1 MDTDKGRTAY
11 FEAHIPGAQYAHL
24 DDDLSGPV
32 IPGKT
37 GRHPLPDPARMGLRL
52 SAWGIGPVTQVVAY
66 DDVGGGIA
74 ARLWWMVRW
83 LGLETVAVLDGGWP
97 AWVAEDLPTESGA
110 TARRAPRTFVP
121 ELHPDR
127 VVTADE
133 VDARRGQPGFR
144 LLDARAAERYRGEQ
158 EPIDPVAGHIPGALS
173 APFKQNLDADGR
185 FLPPEALHARFEA
198 LLQDTPP
205 GESVSYCG
213 SGVTAAHNLLAMA
226 HAGLGDGRLYAGSWS
241 DWITDPY
248 RPVSSGEGG

>member
-1 MDTDKGRTAY
+1 
-11 FEAHIPGAQYAHL
+11 
-24 DDDLSGPV
+24 
-32 IPGKT
+32 
-37 GRHPLPDPARMGLRL
+37 
-52 SAWGIGPVTQVVAY
+52 
-66 DDVGGGIA
+66 
-74 ARLWWMVRW
+74 
-83 LGLETVAVLDGGWP
+83 
-97 AWVAEDLPTESGA
+97 
-110 TARRAPRTFVP
+110 
-121 ELHPDR
+121 LHPDR